1 MKKFAAAVIAGLIVL
16 TPAATASAAMET
28 RASQVAHPAA
38 AAGALTQARRMAKT
52 YLRVSAF
59 SRTGLIEQLVFEGFS
74 KRQATRAV
82 DSITV
87 SWRKQAA
94 ATAKA
99 YLDLTAFSRSGL
111 IEQLMFD
118 GYTKSQ
124 AKYGVRS
131 VGL

>member
-1 MKKFAAAVIAGLIVL
+1 M
-16 TPAATASAAMET
+16 
-28 RASQVAHPAA
+28 
-38 AAGALTQARRMAKT
+38 
-52 YLRVSAF
+52 
-59 SRTGLIEQLVFEGFS
+59 FEGFS